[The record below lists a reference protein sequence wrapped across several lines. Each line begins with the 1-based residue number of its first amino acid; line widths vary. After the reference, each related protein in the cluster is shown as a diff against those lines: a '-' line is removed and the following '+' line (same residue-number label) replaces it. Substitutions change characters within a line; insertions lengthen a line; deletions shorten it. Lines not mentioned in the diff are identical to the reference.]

1 MAALEPGDDDR
12 QMIEIDTGEDQQGG
26 CDAGDGAPP
35 QSSPPEKLRR
45 QHRENEAAPVERP
58 VGPRHP
64 GPQSG
69 AKPFLAQPGGEPAG
83 GMEVGEY
90 QRAGEKQ
97 PAEEIDIAFVDMVVK
112 YEPCSQQHRWEEG
125 RVGEAVD

>member
-69 AKPFLAQPGGEPAG
+69 AKPFLAHPGGEPAA

-90 QRAGEKQ
+90 QRAAEKQ
-97 PAEEIDIAFVDMVVK
+97 PAEALENALAEQGGKPKPGPKPNPD
-112 YEPCSQQHRWEEG
+112 SRHN
-125 RVGEAVD
+125 

>member
-1 MAALEPGDDDR
+1 
-12 QMIEIDTGEDQQGG
+12 MIEIDTGEDQQGG
-26 CDAGDGAPP
+26 FDAGDGAPP

-90 QRAGEKQ
+90 RS
-97 PAEEIDIAFVDMVVK
+97 EEHTSELQSLMRISYAVFCLKKKNSETTNNILL
-112 YEPCSQQHRWEEG
+112 QQTNSLR
-125 RVGEAVD
+125 